1 MGRQHPNIQ
10 KPLEGLAFYNLDYNF
25 FVMFFLAFFSL
36 SLFSCWGASKIFCT
50 YLLPCF
56 LLENTKKNLSN
67 F

>member
-10 KPLEGLAFYNLDYNF
+10 KPLVGLAFYNLDYNF
-25 FVMFFLAFFSL
+25 FVTFFLAFCSL
-36 SLFSCWGASKIFCT
+36 SLISCRGASKIFCT

-56 LLENTKKNLSN
+56 LLENTKKSLLN